1 MKRLWLSVFIALG
14 ALILLGMGGGPQGSV
29 PEPDENY
36 TVSLQDRSGTR
47 SGVSQFS
54 MDGNT
59 YFEGWLGDGKV
70 TVFFQNLKSVE
81 FGDISGEHVHTLL
94 ALKTGE
100 TLKVTSR
107 KRAMFYGKTSYG
119 NYQIRASDIARIDF
133 Q

>member
-70 TVFFQNLKSVE
+70 TVFFRNLKSVE
-81 FGDISGEHVHTLL
+81 FGDISGENVHTLL